1 MNEGESGNKKEAE
14 GVIIVKCPLHGER
27 RSVYNSQGYWQGSAF
42 EFVDCIEEKCA
53 WYDRENLDCSIRTIA
68 RNHHRLKMFFEGDD
82 KWNVQN
88 Q

>member
-1 MNEGESGNKKEAE
+1 M
-14 GVIIVKCPLHGER
+14 KCPLILNKQVNYAGEYGHTER
-27 RSVYNSQGYWQGSAF
+27 ASFG
-42 EFVDCIEEKCA
+42 DCIEGNCA